1 MSRRRTTRLS
11 AILDTSFQL
20 PLAINS
26 TSNNLLLQDENLE
39 HDFFD
44 GFEYT
49 LTTPVPSKAS
59 SSNLSTPILKP
70 RPEYL
75 GLMKS
80 DQENSDCSYTRE
92 EGEMANTDV
101 DEETPRARGTQD
113 PTFLVS
119 SPTPRLHPNR
129 LISKG
134 SNAVLRLPASI
145 SNTPVRPEAFIA
157 MDQVNGKQSSSAKQ
171 PRSSASPSITPK
183 PKQGR
188 ARTSQASPSGHSA
201 RVGATVPPSLPRSCE
216 GQFQLRS
223 KEAEVTMS
231 RHQHASSSPFY
242 ICFPSESALSE
253 RSRSNR
259 VASASVND
267 PSRSPRSPE
276 RTPNISKV
284 HAGTQRPNALQR
296 RRPRLSARSASP
308 SGLSRIEYDAVMF
321 PIQEEEEDLQAR
333 DDRPPISKSQQNLSV
348 AEPSEEPGLDR
359 NKLVAHKNKKLDH
372 SSTAASSKT
381 EVLISKKGSVKRSGD
396 SLAVQLIS
404 KKRKT
409 EVNIINPDSNSAE
422 DGYLRTVRPRSSS
435 IDPTSTRR
443 LPEQVLEGNQELDV
457 PASNVKPVTPDSNY
471 RPPPSP
477 ISQLLIELRSE
488 TPLGVFNTG
497 HNLEEDNQGGDEVQD
512 FLSRVAKKYGSGG
525 DRASTIS
532 VAPPKEPLPVISE
545 EGDDKPPTSTAS
557 QQSTC
562 QPETLASK
570 GKLTQPKARQPPV
583 LPNGKNGIRST
594 SSGLNR
600 GIKRAS
606 AGRHGH
612 TKRHSVSGAK
622 NGHGSRSEKTSD
634 GTEDASSNSQATS
647 RNSRSM
653 MLDVGSRVLSP
664 CRGASMEQETPIL
677 PDGNEMTVNSI
688 SRQADEI
695 HSDQKIPLSWGL
707 TIEGDQRDDLQAR
720 QSSLP
725 VLAVPGQRVQS
736 EAQKEV
742 SESIV
747 LGETAEPDFT
757 VEGAVEIVL
766 SPRRHRSVNGEPP
779 KRPSALSAQPAPK
792 TTRNPQP
799 RSDDMFARKKRDNYL
814 QKGLDLTPYSSRR
827 FAEKASPAAT
837 AQSTVLQTLSKES
850 PRDADLKATVTH
862 NEPLDVPVAGPSRS
876 ISVIVDLVSD
886 AKDQKLQYNARPN
899 TEFIDPSEGES
910 SHASSRSAS
919 SKAWGKQAVKPDT
932 ERLSNIASKRKALSS
947 DSDLGLTRHSK
958 SGLSDNGDVSAT
970 SVTERLLH
978 VGQKVMSSLGLL
990 TSQSNDGTAE
1000 VSKRTEALHDS
1011 ELGYG
1016 HQAFET
1022 IRGSIVKND
1031 GNITDQTQ
1039 LLWHRTEQ
1047 SEEIKAGSDGQACN
1061 FRPSTDKHSASGAI
1075 SNNQP
1080 LRLSQKRKLTS
1091 NTQSSERDDLH
1102 ETTEE
1107 ERVQKRLKISREDT
1121 LTAGLA
1127 LPPKPSRSDKS
1138 RRLIT
1143 NRTDSVKG
1151 SSSRGLLVNKKNK
1164 PTKTRA
1170 TPPSADASS
1179 LKKSANGLGGVGPAK
1194 NSCSL
1199 TVPVAPVFTTDT
1211 LHQQRLIARSER
1223 KVRYQEDSA
1232 GGKTNGSKS
1241 DDRTAGDRAK
1251 ARIPSSGAQTRE
1263 PWKPTVPH
1271 AFRFETDYRVA
1282 NRRQEFQA
1290 KLKVWEQRAAADCSS
1305 NKQCIF
1311 GGMHSNLKNRP
1322 GASLEILATRRRE
1335 QITPTI
1341 PVSPHFMVD
1350 TRLAQR
1356 HKFDDAQRAK
1366 EKEAERIRE
1375 EQRRAKEAEEE
1386 REWREARKRTIPRA
1400 NQIPEWYTQVPK
1412 RTAMNR

>member
-11 AILDTSFQL
+11 AVLDASFQI

-26 TSNNLLLQDENLE
+26 TSNNLFLQDENLE

-59 SSNLSTPILKP
+59 SSNLSTPISKP

-80 DQENSDCSYTRE
+80 DQENFDCSYDQE
-92 EGEMANTDV
+92 EREMANTGV
-101 DEETPRARGTQD
+101 DEETPRARGAQD
-113 PTFLVS
+113 STFLVS
-119 SPTPRLHPNR
+119 SPTPRLRPNR
-129 LISKG
+129 LTSKG
-134 SNAVLRLPASI
+134 SNAVSRLPAPI

-171 PRSSASPSITPK
+171 PRRSASPSITPK
-183 PKQGR
+183 PKRKR

-242 ICFPSESALSE
+242 LPFPSESALSE

-259 VASASVND
+259 VASTSVND

-276 RTPNISKV
+276 RTPNISRI
-284 HAGTQRPNALQR
+284 HAGAQRPNALQR
-296 RRPRLSARSASP
+296 RRPRSSTRSASP
-308 SGLSRIEYDAVMF
+308 SGLSRIEYDAVML

-333 DDRPPISKSQQNLSV
+333 DDRPPISKPQQNPGV
-348 AEPSEEPGLDR
+348 AEPSEEPGLDQ
-359 NKLVAHKNKKLDH
+359 NKLVAHKNKKLDP
-372 SSTAASSKT
+372 SSTAASSKP

-396 SLAVQLIS
+396 SLAAQLIS

-409 EVNIINPDSNSAE
+409 EVNIINPDVNSAE
-422 DGYLRTVRPRSSS
+422 DGYLRRVHPRSSS

-443 LPEQVLEGNQELDV
+443 LPEQVLEGDQE
-457 PASNVKPVTPDSNY
+457 PASNMKPVTPDSNF

-488 TPLGVFNTG
+488 NPLGVLNTS
-497 HNLEEDNQGGDEVQD
+497 HKLEEDNQGGDEVQD
-512 FLSRVAKKYGSGG
+512 FLLRVAKKYGSGG

-532 VAPPKEPLPVISE
+532 VVPKEPLPVISE
-545 EGDDKPPTSTAS
+545 EGDDKPQTSTAP
-557 QQSTC
+557 QQSTS
-562 QPETLASK
+562 QPETLVPK
-570 GKLTQPKARQPPV
+570 GKLTQTKARQPPV
-583 LPNGKNGIRST
+583 LPNGKNGVKST

-606 AGRHGH
+606 TGRHRR
-612 TKRHSVSGAK
+612 TKRHSASGAK
-622 NGHGSRSEKTSD
+622 NSHGSRSGKTSD
-634 GTEDASSNSQATS
+634 GTEDASNNSQATS

-653 MLDVGSRVLSP
+653 TLDVESRVLSP
-664 CRGASMEQETPIL
+664 CRGASTVQETPIL
-677 PDGNEMTVNSI
+677 PDGNEVTVNSI

-695 HSDQKIPLSWGL
+695 HSDQEIPLSWGL
-707 TIEGDQRDDLQAR
+707 TIEDDQRDDLQAR

-747 LGETAEPDFT
+747 LGEIAEPDFT
-757 VEGAVEIVL
+757 MEGAVEIVL
-766 SPRRHRSVNGEPP
+766 SPRKHRSVSGEPP
-779 KRPSALSAQPAPK
+779 KRPSALSAQLAPK
-792 TTRNPQP
+792 TTRNSQP

-827 FAEKASPAAT
+827 FAGKAPPSAMV
-837 AQSTVLQTLSKES
+837 QSSVLQTLSKES
-850 PRDADLKATVTH
+850 PRDADLKATITH

-876 ISVIVDLVSD
+876 IPVIVDLVSD
-886 AKDQKLQYNARPN
+886 VEDQKLQRNARPN
-899 TEFIDPSEGES
+899 TEFIDSSEGQS
-910 SHASSRSAS
+910 RHASHRSVS
-919 SKAWGKQAVKPDT
+919 SKAQGKQAVKPDT
-932 ERLSNIASKRKALSS
+932 VKLSNRASKRKAPSS

-958 SGLSDNGDVSAT
+958 SGPSDNGDVSAT

-978 VGQKVMSSLGLL
+978 VGQKVMGSLGLL

-1000 VSKRTEALHDS
+1000 VSKRTEALHDP

-1016 HQAFET
+1016 HQALET
-1022 IRGSIVKND
+1022 IRGSSTKND
-1031 GNITDQTQ
+1031 VNITDQTQ
-1039 LLWHRTEQ
+1039 PLRHRTEH
-1047 SEEIKAGSDGQACN
+1047 SEEIKAGSDGQACK
-1061 FRPSTDKHSASGAI
+1061 FRPSIDKHSASGAI
-1075 SNNQP
+1075 SNNEP
-1080 LRLSQKRKLTS
+1080 LRLSQKRKLSS
-1091 NTQSSERDDLH
+1091 NTQSSGKDDLH

-1107 ERVQKRLKISREDT
+1107 ERVQKRAKMSREDT

-1127 LPPKPSRSDKS
+1127 LPSKPSRSDKS

-1143 NRTDSVKG
+1143 NRTDSIKG
-1151 SSSRGLLVNKKNK
+1151 SSSRGLLANKK
-1164 PTKTRA
+1164 TKSTRTRA
-1170 TPPSADASS
+1170 TPLSADASS

-1199 TVPVAPVFTTDT
+1199 TVPVAPAFTTDT

-1223 KVRYQEDSA
+1223 KAQHQEDSA
-1232 GGKTNGSKS
+1232 GGKTSGSKS
-1241 DDRTAGDRAK
+1241 DDRTAGNRAK
-1251 ARIPSSGAQTRE
+1251 ARIPTSGAQTRE

-1271 AFRFETDYRVA
+1271 AFRFETDHRVA
-1282 NRRQEFQA
+1282 TRRQEFEA
-1290 KLKVWEQRAAADCSS
+1290 KLKVWEQRAAADRSS
-1305 NKQCIF
+1305 NRQCTF
-1311 GGMHSNLKNRP
+1311 GGTHSNFKNRP
-1322 GASLEILATRRRE
+1322 GASLENTRRWE

-1400 NQIPEWYTQVPK
+1400 NQIPECVPK
-1412 RTAMNR
+1412 KIAKSQ